1 VKPDNEE
8 MVKLGALETEVH
20 MIKSSV
26 NKLFEKFDDLVER
39 MQPKQM
45 GVPAIVG
52 LLAAVLS
59 IFALLFGSVIYITNS
74 SNAPL
79 YAQNAQ
85 IVATLQ
91 SMRGES
97 QQNSSFIQLTNK
109 EVSGLAN
116 KVVSNEETL
125 RWLIFEE
132 NIPKQVSALTGEI
145 ETLKMQMDTVTSFAH
160 NPHKGQ

>member
-1 VKPDNEE
+1 
-8 MVKLGALETEVH
+8 
-20 MIKSSV
+20 
-26 NKLFEKFDDLVER
+26 

-132 NIPKQVSALTGEI
+132 NTPKQVSALKGEI

>member
-1 VKPDNEE
+1 
-8 MVKLGALETEVH
+8 
-20 MIKSSV
+20 
-26 NKLFEKFDDLVER
+26 

-52 LLAAVLS
+52 LLAAMLR
-59 IFALLFGSVIYITNS
+59 IFALLFGSVIFITNS

>member
-1 VKPDNEE
+1 MPTDNEE